1 MAWVANV
8 GDGDGDGDAHA
19 HHMAWWLAYA
29 LLLALAPLLWTGD
42 LGLSLLSQI
51 GVVII
56 ACLSYNMLLGQGG
69 MISFGHAVYSG
80 MGAFFAIHTLNGVS
94 NGWALPVSLIPL
106 AGGLGSAVLALLLGW
121 ISTQKAGMPFAMITF
136 GLGEL
141 VGAFAV
147 MFPSFF
153 GGEAGISGNRVAGN
167 SVWGITFGS
176 PIELYYLVACYTFIC
191 TALMYAFTQ
200 TPLGRILEAV
210 RDNPERVE
218 FLGYNPRVVRYF
230 TFVMAAF
237 FAGISGG
244 LAALFFERVT
254 TDVLS
259 THRSGVYLLF
269 TFLGG
274 STFFF
279 GPMVGAVLMVL
290 VFALLSEWTQAWL
303 LYLGLIFVL
312 MVRYA
317 PGGLAS
323 LIMMNGHQNRLA
335 KMRSLG
341 MSYLAM
347 TVTALVALTGSAAM
361 IEMMYHIH
369 ISAGPDCYF
378 LNISLNVHR
387 ADSWLGAI
395 LMVCTG
401 CGLLALTRHHHLQV
415 THQEVW

>member
-8 GDGDGDGDAHA
+8 GDGDAHA
-19 HHMAWWLAYA
+19 LHMAWWLAYA

-244 LAALFFERVT
+244 NPRRDKIPLRL
-254 TDVLS
+254 
-259 THRSGVYLLF
+259 RS
-269 TFLGG
+269 
-274 STFFF
+274 
-279 GPMVGAVLMVL
+279 
-290 VFALLSEWTQAWL
+290 
-303 LYLGLIFVL
+303 
-312 MVRYA
+312 R
-317 PGGLAS
+317 
-323 LIMMNGHQNRLA
+323 
-335 KMRSLG
+335 
-341 MSYLAM
+341 
-347 TVTALVALTGSAAM
+347 
-361 IEMMYHIH
+361 
-369 ISAGPDCYF
+369 
-378 LNISLNVHR
+378 
-387 ADSWLGAI
+387 
-395 LMVCTG
+395 
-401 CGLLALTRHHHLQV
+401 
-415 THQEVW
+415 